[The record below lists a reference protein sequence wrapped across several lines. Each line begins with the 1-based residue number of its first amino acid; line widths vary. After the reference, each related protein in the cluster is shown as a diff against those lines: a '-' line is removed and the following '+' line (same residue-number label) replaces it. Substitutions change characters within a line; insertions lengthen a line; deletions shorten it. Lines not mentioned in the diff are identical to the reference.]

1 MLKTPLTG
9 VDRSTSFTVTFSP
22 DSPSD
27 PNTLAVQAVLSCNMN
42 AAHQTGVIIRYERGT
57 IAIAAPI
64 YCPQSFTV
72 QYFKEGKPGTVV
84 KEETR
89 RFEYVGV
96 GWHFEADEV
105 ARCVRDGKAQSEIWG
120 HDRSLLEMEIFDEVR
135 HRARAISVDLVAIC
149 DRRSDAKA
157 VPSSLLELRRFSKL
171 QVGCV
176 ASCSSKL
183 VWRMYVQCTIVLYLA
198 DRNIVWRT
206 HDSTRSLQEAE
217 GNH

>member
-22 DSPSD
+22 DSPST

-42 AAHQTGVIIRYERGT
+42 AAPHQTSVIVRYERGT
-57 IAIAAPI
+57 IAIAGPI
-64 YCPQSFTV
+64 FCPQSFTV

-105 ARCVRDGKAQSEIWG
+105 ARCVRDGKAQSELWG
-120 HDRSLLEMEIFDEVR
+120 HDKSLLEMEIFDQVR
-135 HRARAISVDLVAIC
+135 HRVRVISVDLFTGIC
-149 DRRSDAKA
+149 DCRSDAK
-157 VPSSLLELRRFSKL
+157 VVTNSLLELRRFSEL
-171 QVGCV
+171 QVDCV
-176 ASCSSKL
+176 VSCSSKP
-183 VWRMYVQCTIVLYLA
+183 V
-198 DRNIVWRT
+198 
-206 HDSTRSLQEAE
+206 
-217 GNH
+217 